1 MLQVFSADPYNK
13 IVRKMGKTNNS
24 LGSHSE
30 EADLPTI
37 EPISPIVLRK
47 ERKSRLVTAEP

>member
-1 MLQVFSADPYNK
+1 MLQVFSSDPYNK

-47 ERKSRLVTAEP
+47 